1 MKKRMRRNTAKQHHW
16 NGRVKS
22 EPFMFESQFKC
33 SKCPPPA
40 FAHLLSRSVNLLD
53 RFLRTAVLD
62 HLQRFFEFGDWLGF
76 WTELVVGLQ
85 HRTAGYTAFR
95 SGDLAATDHSD
106 EFLAVELKPFLCD
119 ACCRPICA
127 DAPSRWKMN
136 QPGSSWL
143 QSSRSLGR
151 KDWHKHAV

>member
-1 MKKRMRRNTAKQHHW
+1 MTEW
-16 NGRVKS
+16 RVNHLS
-22 EPFMFESQFKC
+22 NVWGSVIKC

-40 FAHLLSRSVNLLD
+40 FAHLLSRSVNLLGFCG
-53 RFLRTAVLD
+53 RLSHAD

-76 WTELVVGLQ
+76 WTELVVGPQ
-85 HRTAGYTAFR
+85 HRTAGYTGFR
-95 SGDLAATDHSD
+95 SGDLVATDHSD

-127 DAPSRWKMN
+127 GAPSRWKMN